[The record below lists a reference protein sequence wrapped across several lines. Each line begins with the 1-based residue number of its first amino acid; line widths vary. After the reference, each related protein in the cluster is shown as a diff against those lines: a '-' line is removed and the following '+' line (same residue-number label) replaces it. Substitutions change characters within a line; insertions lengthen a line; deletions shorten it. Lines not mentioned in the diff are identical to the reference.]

1 MIDAHCHLSHP
12 KFDSDRRLAIE
23 RAKSHL
29 TAIFET
35 GGNLE
40 QNQHALEL
48 SIAHKKFAY
57 ACIGLAPHYAV
68 ESDAKK
74 EFEFIERNP
83 DHIKA
88 ICESGL
94 EYHYFADEKSRE
106 RQKIIFREQLI
117 LAEKIGVP
125 AIIHCREAWDD
136 LLLILKDFPLQ
147 KVMLHFFNKPA
158 YLQEVLR
165 RGYYISI
172 ATLKSKDV
180 DKIIRDAPLNNLLTE
195 TDSPYLWQGER
206 NEPGN
211 VRFVYDRI
219 AEIKKIPVEQ
229 VRQSVMANASQFFEI
244 VF

>member
-12 KFDSDRRLAIE
+12 KFDADRHQVIE
-23 RAKSHL
+23 RAKNHL
-29 TAIFET
+29 VALFET

-48 SIAHKKFAY
+48 SMSHKKFIY
-57 ACIGLAPHYAV
+57 AGVGLAPHYAL
-68 ESDAKK
+68 EADAKK
-74 EFEFIERNP
+74 EFEFIERNA

-88 ICESGL
+88 IGEIGL
-94 EYHYFADEKSRE
+94 EYHYFAEEQARE

-125 AIIHCREAWDD
+125 VVIHCREAWDD

-147 KVMLHFFNKPA
+147 KVMLHFFNKHS
-158 YLQEVLR
+158 YLQESLR

-180 DKIIRDAPLNNLLTE
+180 DKIIRDAPLNSLLTE

-206 NEPGN
+206 NEPSN

-219 AEIKKIPVEQ
+219 SEIKKVPVEQ
-229 VRQSVMANASQFFEI
+229 VRQSVMATTSQFFEI